1 MAEYTLILLRH
12 GNSTWNQENRFT
24 GWVDVDL
31 SDQGRQEAKRAGQLL
46 AESGLKPDL
55 LYTSKLKRAINT
67 ANIAL
72 AAAERSWID
81 VKRDWRLNERHYG
94 DLQGKDKAETLAQYG
109 PEQFQIWR
117 RSFDVPPPPISNES
131 EYSQANDERYAE
143 LGSDIPKT
151 ECLKDVL
158 IRMMPLWDK
167 EISKDL
173 LSGKTVLVTAHGNS
187 LRALVKHLDGI
198 SDADIAELNIP
209 TGIPL
214 VYRLDANL
222 KPLVPGGEYLDAEA
236 AAAGAAAVANQGKK

>member
-1 MAEYTLILLRH
+1 LLRH

-31 SDQGRQEAKRAGQLL
+31 SDQGRTEAKRAGQLL

-55 LYTSKLKRAINT
+55 LYTSRLKRAINT

-72 AAAERSWID
+72 AEAERSWID

-117 RSFDVPPPPISNES
+117 RSFDVPPPPISDDS
-131 EYSQANDERYAE
+131 EFSQAKDERYAD
-143 LGSDIPKT
+143 LGANIPKT

-158 IRMMPLWDK
+158 IRMMPLWEN

-173 LSGKTVLVTAHGNS
+173 IAGKTVLVTAHGNS
-187 LRALVKHLDGI
+187 LRALVKHLDGV
-198 SDADIAELNIP
+198 SDEDIAELNIP

-214 VYRLDANL
+214 VYRLDENF
-222 KPLVPGGEYLDAEA
+222 KPLVKGGEYLDPEA